1 MMDIPREFWA
11 RFSDD
16 FTKEAV
22 NPNNPLERVRKYA
35 DYETYENWVL
45 GNFAVVFS
53 DGRVEKYG
61 GVMFNADDVEA
72 LIKKEEQ
79 SK

>member
-1 MMDIPREFWA
+1 MMDIPKEFWA
-11 RFSDD
+11 HFSGD
-16 FTKEAV
+16 FVEEAA

-35 DYETYENWVL
+35 DHETYENWVL
-45 GNFAVVFS
+45 GNFAVKFS

-72 LIKKEEQ
+72 AIKREIEA
-79 SK
+79 